1 MLSKDGWLPSLG
13 FIAVAIL
20 VDVPTAD
27 VIEDNRRDVASVV
40 FVDGYHRVIVLLE
53 WEKKGKNGA
62 HIVARIIALL

>member
-40 FVDGYHRVIVLLE
+40 FVDG
-53 WEKKGKNGA
+53 
-62 HIVARIIALL
+62 